1 MLTHHL
7 LASSDFAYICMYV
20 ILLQIETKLYIQE
33 VLDAA
38 EEKKHDMKKFVS
50 ALVERIDNN
59 RVEDGNGNVEFG
71 KQTNGKSNGIH
82 QFYP

>member
-7 LASSDFAYICMYV
+7 LASSDFAYTLYFMLV
-20 ILLQIETKLYIQE
+20 SIETRLYIQE

-38 EEKKHDMKKFVS
+38 EEKKHDLKKFVS

-82 QFYP
+82 